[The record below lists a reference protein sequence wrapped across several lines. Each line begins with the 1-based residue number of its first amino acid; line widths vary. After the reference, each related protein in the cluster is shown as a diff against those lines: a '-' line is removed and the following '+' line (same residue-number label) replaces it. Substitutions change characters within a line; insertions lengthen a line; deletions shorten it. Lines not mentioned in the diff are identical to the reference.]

1 MKSRVDRTVN
11 WEHNGCSVPAI
22 SQCNGTVK
30 QQPLEPHCLAALV
43 FLQQISEANLNIGS
57 SVNMM
62 GERKK
67 EAI

>member
-1 MKSRVDRTVN
+1 MESGADRTLN
-11 WEHNGCSVPAI
+11 WEHNGCSVAAI
-22 SQCNGTVK
+22 SQCNGTVN

-43 FLQQISEANLNIGS
+43 FLQQIREANLNIGS